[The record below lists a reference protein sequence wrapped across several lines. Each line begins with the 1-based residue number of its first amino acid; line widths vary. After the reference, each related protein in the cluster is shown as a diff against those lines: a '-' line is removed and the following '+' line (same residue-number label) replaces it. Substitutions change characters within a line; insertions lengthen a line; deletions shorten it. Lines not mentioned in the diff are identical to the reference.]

1 MCNCHDQMLST
12 PLPPMHAHT
21 EQPTRLTN
29 GALHEVALAGD
40 FLPLLRR
47 ARGKRRARH
56 VDGCWRHSSSSACD
70 VWPASDG
77 VHVVDSSTPRGVSLL
92 KQCVDSKQRRTRDF
106 VLPTSTTNQ
115 CCETTAPRRTA
126 RRPARNAPRTHATSR
141 NFAFLNGLSN
151 RRKTWNMP
159 ACCKPSNFHEP
170 SSLWH
175 DPAPP
180 LG

>member
-92 KQCVDSKQRRTRDF
+92 EQCVDSKQRRTRDF

-159 ACCKPSNFHEP
+159 ACCKPSNFQRAE
-170 SSLWH
+170 
-175 DPAPP
+175 
-180 LG
+180 G